1 MNQFS
6 TQVDEQGN
14 LLITPGMVIDTTAAT
29 TAYYPLGVN
38 LLNSIGRG
46 QGLRQS
52 SPYAPFFVGGSGE
65 SVEITGTVTTPAIAP
80 IGYFQRTG
88 EFEWT
93 DRFGNVL
100 TMLSDYSDGDISDAT
115 DVIATL
121 SAPPSGGLIDP
132 WIFNATTYGE
142 DEFNGGTPFDFTV
155 LFEAR
160 RAASIANLAYV
171 SASVIVS
178 PLYQTSPTTWE
189 DGAYILTIAEDLSSG
204 SLADGGGDIALMS
217 LPLFFESTV
226 YGETTYNS
234 GSPFEIYAD
243 FVAGTSST
251 DLTTI
256 TISQGTA
263 QSGDYTA
270 TAWNEWTSVTD
281 SSWTITINND
291 TTADIED
298 GTNIVAT
305 RVAGSAR
312 IPSGVYQ
319 STTYGANTYND
330 GASFIAAIG
339 FETRL
344 PLAGFAYVEIEL
356 LSGAFVE
363 ARGPYFA
370 ASLPANSSTLEVIP
384 ICHSNGSGIVTP
396 IHDGP
401 IIFR

>member
-88 EFEWT
+88 EFQWT

-100 TMLSDYSDGDISDAT
+100 TMLSDYTDGDISDST

-121 SAPPSGGLIDP
+121 SAPVTGITVP

-142 DEFNGGTPFDFTV
+142 DEFNGGTAFNFTANHEVYTGGGVNAPAFINVYFDET
-155 LFEAR
+155 
-160 RAASIANLAYV
+160 
-171 SASVIVS
+171 
-178 PLYQTSPTTWE
+178 
-189 DGAYILTIAEDLSSG
+189 SSG
-204 SLADGGGDIALMS
+204 GTFPNIGTATDGFYQFVIPDYSLAFNTGVWELRDSGAILLDTGGTDPSNPTGVYNDG
-217 LPLFFESTV
+217 
-226 YGETTYNS
+226 TYNITVTVD
-234 GSPFEIYAD
+234 EIKT
-243 FVAGTSST
+243 VAT
-251 DLTTI
+251 LTTSI
-256 TISQGTA
+256 TTV
-263 QSGDYTA
+263 QSGNYIQS
-270 TAWNEWTSVTD
+270 AWNVWTSEDD
-281 SSWTITINND
+281 SDWTITINND

-305 RVAGSAR
+305 RVAGSADSVETIGADSEYVGVAEVNSR
-312 IPSGVYQ
+312 TAGSLGAESGEGR
-319 STTYGANTYND
+319 TTGVD
-330 GASFIAAIG
+330 
-339 FETRL
+339 
-344 PLAGFAYVEIEL
+344 
-356 LSGAFVE
+356 SGATTFVMILTF
-363 ARGPYFA
+363 RG
-370 ASLPANSSTLEVIP
+370 
-384 ICHSNGSGIVTP
+384 NG
-396 IHDGP
+396 
-401 IIFR
+401 